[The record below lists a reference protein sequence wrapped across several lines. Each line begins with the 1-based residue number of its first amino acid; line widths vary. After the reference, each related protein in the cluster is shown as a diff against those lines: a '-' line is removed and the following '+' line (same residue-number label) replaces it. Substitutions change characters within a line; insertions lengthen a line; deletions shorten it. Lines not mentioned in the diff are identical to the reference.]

1 MTQHSVATPVQNYV
15 ESEDLIFEIGDE
27 DDIETPKKK
36 SVDDDHAGY
45 GFETES
51 DEDDTL
57 DNGDDIEEFE
67 DFEWG
72 DEGDDIE

>member
-1 MTQHSVATPVQNYV
+1 MAQHSVATPIQNYV

-27 DDIETPKKK
+27 DIETPKKK
-36 SVDDDHAGY
+36 GADDDHAGY

-51 DEDDTL
+51 NEDEVVE
-57 DNGDDIEEFE
+57 GSDDIEEFE

>member
-27 DDIETPKKK
+27 EDIETPGKKK
-36 SVDDDHAGY
+36 VPDDHAGY
-45 GFETES
+45 GFEAEA
-51 DEDDTL
+51 DEEDIVEDDDTV
-57 DNGDDIEEFE
+57 EEFE

-72 DEGDDIE
+72 DEGDDLE

>member
-27 DDIETPKKK
+27 DIETPNKKK
-36 SVDDDHAGY
+36 VPDDHVGY
-45 GFETES
+45 GFETEP
-51 DEDDTL
+51 DEEGVVEDDDL
-57 DNGDDIEEFE
+57 IEEFE